1 MKLKYVCPF
10 CFSEHPINDVEFA
23 CEQRM
28 VCEHKDANGNVLV
41 PAGAG
46 EEDPKM
52 AKYKG
57 VQRVRGPHHFRVAKQ
72 SKLSLAMPSSAV
84 CDWCHQPSHTRVCPD
99 CHNVLPNTVS
109 SDEEVIVALI
119 GTRSSGKST
128 YVGVLIHEM
137 MKRLFRPFNGTFQ
150 LCGPEDQK
158 RYRDDFEK
166 YLYREHKVVE
176 QTKTHVQSGQTNEN
190 RPILGTVKLQSG
202 KFIKKI
208 KAMTLVFF
216 DSAGEDWE
224 DQDKINVVAK
234 YVVHSAGI
242 IFLIDP
248 LSNTNVRSSISDDN
262 LIQRS
267 GSMTADD
274 VSEPAVVIDRVAK
287 LIRNINGLKE
297 TQKIGIPVAAAF
309 SKLDVLED
317 SGMLPPGSALAQPSP
332 HIQLGQFNEAD
343 RQAVDQEM
351 RALLAT
357 WDQQDFLQALEL
369 NYSNSSCFAFS
380 ALGRSPESTGDDARI
395 APPVPKRIED
405 AMLWILHQRVII

>member
-1 MKLKYVCPF
+1 MKLHYVCPF
-10 CFSEHPINDVEFA
+10 CFEDHPIGDVEFA

-28 VCEHKDANGNVLV
+28 VCEHKDADGTVLV

-57 VQRVRGPHHFRVAKQ
+57 VPSFRGPHHFRASKQ
-72 SKLSLAMPSSAV
+72 PKLSMPASAV
-84 CDWCHQPSHTRVCPD
+84 CDWCNQPSRTRVCPG

-150 LCGPEDQK
+150 LCGTEDQK
-158 RYRDDFEK
+158 QYRERFEEN
-166 YLYREHKVVE
+166 LYRKHRVLD
-176 QTKTHVQSGQTNEN
+176 QTQTHVQSGQINEN

-202 KFIKKI
+202 GFLKKI

-234 YVVHSAGI
+234 YVAHSAGI

-248 LSNTNVRSSISDDN
+248 LSNDNVRSAINDN
-262 LIQRS
+262 ALIERS

-274 VSEPAVVIDRVAK
+274 VSEPAVVINRVAN
-287 LIRNINGLKE
+287 LIRNIQGLKE
-297 TQKIGIPVAAAF
+297 TQKISIPVAAAF

-332 HIQLGQFNEAD
+332 HIQLGQFNDAD

-357 WDQQDFLQALEL
+357 WDQGDFLQTLEL

-380 ALGRSPESTGDDARI
+380 ALGRSPEGSGNAATI
-395 APPVPKRIED
+395 APPMPKRIED
-405 AMLWILHQRVII
+405 AMLWILHQRGII